1 MVVPAAT
8 AAGSMLV
15 VMTLNGLATIE
26 RNVCEPAVPAPPAAP
41 RLVPQRRGLTQAA
54 PAAPDEAASRSH
66 VPPTSPRGL
75 RHTRV
80 HRYGYRPRGRLLRPP
95 IKRACGVASDAA
107 TSTVRTEPAE
117 ESR

>member
-8 AAGSMLV
+8 AAGSMVV

-26 RNVCEPAVPAPPAAP
+26 KNVSEPRVPPLPAAP
-41 RLVPQRRGLTQAA
+41 RLVPERPGLTKAQ

-66 VPPTSPRGL
+66 APPTSPRGL

-95 IKRACGVASDAA
+95 IKLACGVAPDAA
-107 TSTVRTEPAE
+107 TSTVRTKPAE
-117 ESR
+117 D

>member
-1 MVVPAAT
+1 AAT

-26 RNVCEPAVPAPPAAP
+26 RNVCEPTVPAPPAAP
-41 RLVPQRRGLTQAA
+41 RLVPQRRGVTADA
-54 PAAPDEAASRSH
+54 PAAPDEDASLSH
-66 VPPTSPRGL
+66 APPTSPRGL

-95 IKRACGVASDAA
+95 IQLACGMAPDAA
-107 TSTVRTEPAE
+107 NSTAPPD
-117 ESR
+117 